1 VRNDDVEML
10 SEDLAISVR
19 EVSVRFRFLNRSD
32 KDVAVL
38 VAFPMPDIQVE
49 GPDDIISVPTEGPV
63 ARHGGA
69 RLTSRQTYRRV
80 SIAMDGGASWLMNTG
95 WSVCDLNC
103 HPLFASSTQSFTRSA
118 ISIGGLDC
126 GAGGRTTAP

>member
-1 VRNDDVEML
+1 ML

-49 GPDDIISVPTEGPV
+49 DPDDINSVRTKDPV
-63 ARHGGA
+63 TRHAGA
-69 RLTSRQTYRRV
+69 RQTSRQTYRRV
-80 SIAMDGGASWLMNTG
+80 SIGVDGAPSCLMNTG

-103 HPLFASSTQSFTRSA
+103 HPVFASSTQSFTR
-118 ISIGGLDC
+118 
-126 GAGGRTTAP
+126 